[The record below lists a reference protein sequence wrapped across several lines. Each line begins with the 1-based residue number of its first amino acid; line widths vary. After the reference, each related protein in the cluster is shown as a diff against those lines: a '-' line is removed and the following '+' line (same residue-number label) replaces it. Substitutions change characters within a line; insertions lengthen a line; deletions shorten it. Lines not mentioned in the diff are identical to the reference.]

1 VSEKVERL
9 VNLTI
14 ALLEARRPVTFQE
27 LRSRTTLYPQADAES
42 ARRMFER
49 DKSDLRSLGVP
60 VEVRAVALS
69 DDEGYIVE
77 RKRYEL
83 PDVDL
88 DAEEVAALALA
99 LRLTDQPSTVA
110 LAALAARAPD
120 PAAVEQDPGTRV
132 GLGATPVDDVA
143 DAVLGRVPVTFD
155 YRTADGTEGPRTL
168 DPYGVVKRRGAWYLV
183 GRDHSRDAVRAFRL
197 DRVLGSP
204 RPAGPAGAFERP
216 DDVEVAKAVSGPE
229 ADGVEA
235 RIAVAP
241 GAAWA
246 LRSRGATETGE
257 LHGDWP
263 VYAVPQVDAYRDLAW
278 LLGLGGEVVVLAPT
292 PLRERL
298 VGALRQVAEGA
309 R

>member
-27 LRSRTTLYPQADAES
+27 LRSRTNLYPQPDAET

-49 DKSDLRSLGVP
+49 DKADLRSLGVP
-60 VEVRAVALS
+60 VEVRSVALS
-69 DDEGYIVE
+69 DEEGYLVD
-77 RKRYEL
+77 RRRYEL

-120 PAAVEQDPGTRV
+120 PVALEQDPATRV
-132 GLGATPVDDVA
+132 GLGPTPIDQVA
-143 DAVLGRVPVTFD
+143 DAVLGQVPVRFD
-155 YRTADGTEGPRTL
+155 YRTADGTEGRRTL

-183 GRDHSRDAVRAFRL
+183 GRDHARDAVRAFRM

-204 RPAGPAGAFERP
+204 KPAGPAGAFERP
-216 DDVEVAKAVSGPE
+216 DDIEVAKAVSGPE
-229 ADGVEA
+229 ADGVDA
-235 RIAVAP
+235 TIAVAP
-241 GAAWA
+241 DAAWT
-246 LRSRGATETGE
+246 LRSRGARETGAV
-257 LHGDWP
+257 HGDWP
-263 VYAVPQVDAYRDLAW
+263 VYTVPQVDAYRDLAW
-278 LLGLGGEVVVLAPT
+278 LLGLGDEVVVLAPDQ
-292 PLRERL
+292 LRDRL
-298 VGALRQVAEGA
+298 LEALRRVAGGTP
-309 R
+309 